1 MPPYVSVAAW
11 ANASYNRD
19 DIRFRAVSAARCY
32 DSDAIAV
39 KRDMQPG
46 ALWIVDTVL
55 FVSGSSQ
62 EDKPQLGYRCRALC
76 AFPLIKSGKC
86 RV

>member
-46 ALWIVDTVL
+46 VLWIVNTVQPGRQTTTWL
-55 FVSGSSQ
+55 SFQSFV
-62 EDKPQLGYRCRALC
+62 CC
-76 AFPLIKSGKC
+76 FPKLNQASVVS
-86 RV
+86 R